1 MGCSL
6 QIQSLSVNLM
16 EFTAESTWWAQKA
29 QGGFLRSWP
38 HATAYPGGEPS
49 LPWILRSLGSQDEVF
64 SAFQRAAKTQKE
76 ESRELLPIDKSREGR
91 LTRSRSNKALT
102 VYVKICSTII
112 LKSIPVISW
121 CSECVQ
127 GVMKGHNLCSDNFHC
142 LPMFN
147 LSINLYAVFFA
158 YFWYY
163 FLDLKLIYVFEGNKL
178 FLHKH
183 LLIHPS
189 P

>member
-1 MGCSL
+1 MVMGGSL

-16 EFTAESTWWAQKA
+16 EFTAESTWWTQKA

-49 LPWILRSLGSQDEVF
+49 LPWILRPLGSQDEVF

-76 ESRELLPIDKSREGR
+76 ESRELLPIDKSGEGR
-91 LTRSRSNKALT
+91 LTRSRLNKALT

-112 LKSIPVISW
+112 LKSIPIIPW
-121 CSECVQ
+121 CSERVQ
-127 GVMKGHNLCSDNFHC
+127 GVMRGHNLCSNNFHC

-158 YFWYY
+158 YFW
-163 FLDLKLIYVFEGNKL
+163 
-178 FLHKH
+178 
-183 LLIHPS
+183 
-189 P
+189 